1 MGEFDPASFY
11 ENYKKLYAKA
21 AELSPKIEE
30 AEEVCAA
37 IYDGFRCL
45 CGGEDCKYANLGRAE
60 SQLNSLVR
68 ERAKL
73 IRNMESIIREYKAA
87 LQANYSELELEK
99 ERQDF
104 AEFKLALKAR
114 EPEPASQPEINAV
127 QKAQSH

>member
-60 SQLNSLVR
+60 SQLRSLVI
-68 ERAKL
+68 ERANL
-73 IRNMESIIREYKAA
+73 IRNMESVIREYKAA
-87 LQANYSELELEK
+87 LEVSYLEQELKKEL
-99 ERQDF
+99 QDL
-104 AEFKLALKAR
+104 AEFKFALKAK
-114 EPEPASQPEINAV
+114 ELEPASQPEINVV
-127 QKAQSH
+127 QKPQSH